1 MPSGLVE
8 GLIYQGGKR
17 GDCGT
22 EKLITCPRTHSYGVR
37 GLELSPEAQPCYLR
51 SDVRSWLARQFQMLG
66 VGSVTGQG
74 ACMHVGAG

>member
-22 EKLITCPRTHSYGVR
+22 ENN
-37 GLELSPEAQPCYLR
+37 LSEDTQLRREGPGTEPEAQPCYLR

-74 ACMHVGAG
+74 ACMYVGAG